1 MNLSDEFEEL
11 FDNRG
16 RLAEPTLRGNAN
28 LDVQD
33 YQHYNG
39 FSSLLAE
46 GIQEDAPSTPGR
58 NPGAAPATDI
68 EGTDSFS
75 FLKVPGGMKAP
86 GMKQTTYGASPW
98 GPGSESGYRPH
109 SQARTDMNLRALGMT
124 EDRERVA
131 QAKTEPVKDEMHD
144 EPEVIDAV
152 EVEEAVSWPTQWKG
166 NRNQAP
172 SNAQVDPMTLYDR
185 ESYEYDNSSQN
196 VIGNGVFEMEEG
208 VTWRPRD
215 GIFQNQYAMPA
226 YLAEEDEL
234 GVQQSDMW
242 DSTAG
247 EWRVTQPSASGVP
260 LARKVPKLKTPWRPE
275 VTGPRSHIEAFGRR
289 TAQALLREAKNYRPE
304 HRSQFLSNALEA
316 LSPGAPVRARRA
328 AETLIQ
334 LGYPQETALEDA
346 VAHLVM
352 HASVKDLTAKRPK
365 RSLLSRLDRMS
376 KVIRGNEKN
385 VVRHAAVEHLQPLA
399 KNTDALRTDL
409 GALYGSPA
417 GHAMGQ
423 VAEEPAPSTALA
435 APGIFRP
442 RNLAIAGVLGAGAY
456 LLFANRKA
464 IAKNVQ
470 KWVK

>member
-1 MNLSDEFEEL
+1 MNLADEFEEL
-11 FDNRG
+11 FDDRG

-28 LDVQD
+28 LDAQD
-33 YQHYNG
+33 YQHYAG

-46 GIQEDAPSTPGR
+46 GIQEDTPSAPGR
-58 NPGAAPATDI
+58 NPGGAPATDI

-86 GMKQTTYGASPW
+86 GMKQTTYGSSPW

-109 SQARTDMNLRALGMT
+109 SQARTDMNLRALGS
-124 EDRERVA
+124 EERNHMA
-131 QAKTEPVKDEMHD
+131 HAKPEQPVRDEMHD
-144 EPEVIDAV
+144 EPEVINAV
-152 EVEEAVSWPTQWKG
+152 EVEESVPWPTQWKG
-166 NRNQAP
+166 NQNQAP
-172 SNAQVDPMTLYDR
+172 SNARVDPMTLYDHQ
-185 ESYEYDNSSQN
+185 SYEYDNSSQN

-289 TAQALLREAKNYRPE
+289 AAQALLREAKHYRPE

-316 LSPGAPVRARRA
+316 LSPGASLRARRA

-334 LGYPQETALEDA
+334 LGYPRETALEDA

-352 HASVKDLTAKRPK
+352 HASVKDLTAKRSK
-365 RSLLSRLDRMS
+365 RTMLSRLDRMS
-376 KVIRGNEKN
+376 KIVQGSERN
-385 VVRHAAVEHLQPLA
+385 VVQHAAIEHLQPLA
-399 KNTDALRTDL
+399 KNTDALRQDL

-423 VAEEPAPSTALA
+423 VAEEPAPSAPT
-435 APGIFRP
+435 APGLFRP

-464 IAKNVQ
+464 IVKNVR
-470 KWVK
+470 KMVK